1 MKMDEKTEK
10 RIDTINKKRQ
20 EQEMLDVKLQDIND
34 DISKYERDYKVIGQ
48 ILAKLYKERDILNKE
63 RKNIMFL
70 EIDSSKFRVL
80 GK

>member
-1 MKMDEKTEK
+1 MDEKTEK